1 MIAYSESASSSFCKE
16 WIGRALI
23 RRYKLKRLLL
33 LLLAVLLLLWGV
45 AGFGEENVVKIGV
58 MWPLTGPMPYIG
70 NLLKEVTDLCAD
82 LVNNSY
88 DIDSPGDVFRS
99 EGLPNLN
106 GAKIQLIY
114 ADNEAN
120 PDVGRAAAERLIT
133 VNKVHALLGS
143 ECSGVTLTES
153 DVAERYGIP
162 MINGTS
168 TSPTLTARGFK
179 YFFRTTPHAEQLVG
193 TILQFLKDLDD
204 EHGISIQK
212 IAVVC
217 EDTQWGQDAANV
229 MRDNAANYG
238 FEIVVDI
245 AYPHEATDVDAE
257 VLRVKRSDADVI
269 FMSSYDPDAI
279 LFQKAYKRYNL
290 EVPIVGNGTGHL
302 DRIFYESLGSDTNY
316 VLTRDLWS
324 DSMLESIPLAKK
336 LNELLKARG
345 VEEGMGEEQGR
356 TFIAFLALVDAI
368 NRAGST
374 DPDAI
379 RRALTETHISSE
391 YLALPWEA
399 VVFDENGQNI
409 YGRGLITQWH
419 DGKLKAVW
427 PWEIAEVD
435 VVWHLPPWPER

>member
-1 MIAYSESASSSFCKE
+1 M
-16 WIGRALI
+16 
-23 RRYKLKRLLL
+23 KRLQL
-33 LLLAVLLLLWGV
+33 LLLAVLFLLLGV
-45 AGFGEENVVKIGV
+45 AAFSEENVVKIGV

-88 DIDSPGDVFRS
+88 DIDSPGDIFRS

-120 PDVGRAAAERLIT
+120 PDIGRAAAERLIT
-133 VNKVHALLGS
+133 VDEVHALLGS

-229 MRDNAANYG
+229 IRDIAANYG

-245 AYPHEATDVDAE
+245 AYPHGATDVDAE

-279 LFQKAYKRYNL
+279 LFQKAYKRYNV

-302 DRIFYESLGSDTNY
+302 DRIFYESLDSDTNY

-324 DSMLESIPLAKK
+324 DYMLETISLAGK
-336 LNELLKARG
+336 LDGLLKARG
-345 VEEGMGEEQGR
+345 VAEGMGEEQGR

-374 DPDAI
+374 DPDTI
-379 RRALTETHISSE
+379 RQALTETHISSE
-391 YLALPWEA
+391 YLSLPWEA

-409 YGRGLITQWH
+409 HGRGLITQWH

-427 PWEIAEVD
+427 PWETAEVD
-435 VVWHLPPWPER
+435 VVWHLPPWSER